1 MLYYAY
7 LNILRIEVQFIF
19 MTRKITPA
27 KPVFYNTENIYALIT
42 AAGLSSRMKQF
53 KPLLPFK
60 NGTLIESTL
69 RNFLD
74 AGISNLIVVV
84 GHQKE
89 RLIPVLHPYP
99 VKIVVNEAYA
109 DSDMFTSVKLGFNA
123 LPDSAK
129 AVFLCPGD
137 IPLISPDTIRI
148 LYETMNQNPALSC
161 LIPSIHNRKG
171 HPPIFSKTAME
182 QIRNYHGDCGVK
194 GAMQNFAD
202 STEYLEVTDEG
213 ILKDVDYPED
223 YQKLKRGFRV

>member
-1 MLYYAY
+1 
-7 LNILRIEVQFIF
+7 
-19 MTRKITPA
+19 MTSSITPA
-27 KPVFYNTENIYALIT
+27 KPGFSDTEHIYALIT
-42 AAGLSSRMKQF
+42 VAGLSSRMKNF
-53 KPLLPFK
+53 KPLLPFR

-69 RNFLD
+69 QNFLD

-89 RLIPVLHPYP
+89 QLIPILKPYP

-123 LPDSAK
+123 LPASAK

-137 IPLISPDTIRI
+137 IPMISPDTIRT

-182 QIRNYHGDCGVK
+182 QIRTYNGDCGVK
-194 GAMQNFAD
+194 GAMRLFAD
-202 STEYLEVTDEG
+202 STKYLEVTDEG

-223 YQKLKRGFRV
+223 YQELKKGLRI